1 METLDRL
8 WFTRNDI
15 AALCGLSPRHFDDAI
30 RPRAKDAER
39 GTGKTK
45 RFDGPKMV
53 AAAIAYRLEQAAP
66 ATTEDGDPLLSG
78 SDSPALERYR
88 NVKADLAERDLA
100 ERDKV
105 LVRANVIRDALR
117 PAVSALRG
125 TGDRLVRQFGNEA
138 GDIFNEGV
146 NEFEAAA
153 KRVILADAIDT
164 PDSQRTNSLPES
176 GVGDP
181 DASAPDAV

>member
-1 METLDRL
+1 METPDRL
-8 WFTRNDI
+8 WFTRNDV

-30 RPRAKDAER
+30 RPRAKGAER
-39 GTGKTK
+39 GAGKTK

-66 ATTEDGDPLLSG
+66 VTEDGDPLLAG

-105 LVRANVIRDALR
+105 LVRSNMIRDALR
-117 PAVSALRG
+117 PAIAAMRG

-146 NEFEAAA
+146 TEFEAAA
-153 KRVILADAIDT
+153 KRVILSDANDA
-164 PDSQRTNSLPES
+164 PDSQRTDALPES

-181 DASAPDAV
+181 HAPTPVDV